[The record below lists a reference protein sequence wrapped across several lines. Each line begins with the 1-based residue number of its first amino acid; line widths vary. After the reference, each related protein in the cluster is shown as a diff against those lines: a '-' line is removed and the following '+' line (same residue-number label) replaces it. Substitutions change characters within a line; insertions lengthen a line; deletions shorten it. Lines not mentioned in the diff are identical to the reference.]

1 MTIAFQCPGC
11 GVTLKVPD
19 TMAGRRGKCPKC
31 GTVNQLPAAGGQLQT
46 APAAPKPKS
55 APARPPK
62 PAPEPDVAEDEGEA
76 EDQPAARPRKGKKK
90 RRSRTMLFV
99 GLGCGGALLLLC
111 MGVGAGVGVWWY
123 MSSPIS
129 EELTYMP
136 SNCEVLASI
145 RLDQLLDSK
154 AYKQVEQEVPMLKEA
169 AAAGEAEKGIGLQ
182 LSNVERIVVGGHL
195 GAGDQPVVAV
205 RTKQP
210 VKAEDM
216 LAKIKGKSFTN
227 KKVGS
232 YTMYEE
238 GGAGFCVVSKKLVLF
253 GPSGGLQS
261 VLARNKK
268 PNFSAGLSAA
278 MKEADF
284 SRTIVIAAA
293 APKQG
298 GGKPAGNFGGLPIS
312 GAALFAGDDD
322 VDGVVLQAKVTADV
336 SLTLML
342 LCRDPATATVAKRK
356 LDEGLTKAKSMPNVP
371 PELRNALDVKSSAS
385 GRKVTLTTD
394 IKVAPMIKAV
404 KNLMPMMK

>member
-1 MTIAFQCPGC
+1 M
-11 GVTLKVPD
+11 
-19 TMAGRRGKCPKC
+19 
-31 GTVNQLPAAGGQLQT
+31 
-46 APAAPKPKS
+46 
-55 APARPPK
+55 PARPPK
-62 PAPEPDVAEDEGEA
+62 VAPAADVAEDEEAA

-154 AYKQVEQEVPMLKEA
+154 AYKQVEQEVPMLKQA
-169 AAAGEAEKGIGLQ
+169 VAAGEAEKEIGLK

-195 GAGDQPVVAV
+195 GGGDQPVVAV

-210 VKAEDM
+210 VKAED
-216 LAKIKGKSFTN
+216 LVGKIKGKSFTGS
-227 KKVGS
+227 KVGS
-232 YTMYEE
+232 YTLYETP
-238 GGAGFCVVSKKLVLF
+238 GGDGNAFCVAKSKLVLF
-253 GPSGGLQS
+253 GPASSLRS
-261 VLARNKK
+261 VLQRNKK
-268 PNFSAGLSAA
+268 PDLSPKLNAA
-278 MKEADF
+278 VKEADF
-284 SRTIVIAAA
+284 SSTIVIAAA

-298 GGKPAGNFGGLPIS
+298 GGKPAGNIGGLPIS

-322 VDGVVLQAKVTADV
+322 VDGMVLQAKVTADV
-336 SLTLML
+336 SLTFML

-356 LDEGLTKAKSMPNVP
+356 LDEGLTKAKSMPNIP
-371 PELRNALDVKSSAS
+371 PELRNALDVKSSVS
-385 GRKVTLTTD
+385 GRKVTMTTD
-394 IKVAPMIKAV
+394 IKVAPMIKAA